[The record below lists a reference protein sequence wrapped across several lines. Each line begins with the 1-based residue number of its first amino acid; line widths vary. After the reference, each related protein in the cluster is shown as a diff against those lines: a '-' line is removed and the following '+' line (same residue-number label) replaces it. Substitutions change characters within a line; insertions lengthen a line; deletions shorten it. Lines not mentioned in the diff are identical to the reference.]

1 MAWYLGGVEL
11 PAPKSFSRDN
21 ILKDTMHEM
30 INGTSKRDITSKK
43 EKFSLSFSKLTQDE
57 AADVKALY
65 ESRSSLLFSVDEGML
80 SIAERYVHVD
90 IMGTDYP
97 SRGSLFL
104 EDFTLILTDV
114 DSNS

>member
-1 MAWYLGGVEL
+1 MSWTLGGVTL
-11 PAPKSFSRDN
+11 PSPKSFSRDN

-43 EKFSLSFSKLTQDE
+43 EKFALGYSKLSQDQ
-57 AADVKALY
+57 AADIKALY
-65 ESRSSLLFSVDEGML
+65 DLGESLLFSVDEGML

-90 IMGTDYP
+90 IMGSDYP

-104 EDFTLILTDV
+104 EDFTIILTDV
-114 DSNS
+114 DSNT